1 MKKREII
8 ELAASQYELFLLY
21 YLNSCTDGE
30 KESIHQL
37 RVSLKRFYA
46 LKKFLLQ
53 GMKPSGQAQLVYNLE
68 PIRLVYKAG
77 GKVRDL
83 QVIFD
88 VACSSAPDRAPQA
101 FTNYLQELI
110 QERLDAFIAL
120 SQKVQLPTHHEFIH
134 NLKIHLDKFYRSY
147 SGKLEQFLSENLKVA
162 CFYIQSTDPGELWHD
177 ARTLI
182 KQNYLL
188 MQLAVN
194 HNQLRYS
201 PDEIQYY
208 RNLEQLLGEWHDW
221 VVLKKYAL
229 RFELTRAFE
238 MEAYLN
244 QVSNSMHL
252 LENTILETIGS
263 INQN

>member
-8 ELAASQYELFLLY
+8 ELAASQYELFLLN

-88 VACSSAPDRAPQA
+88 VAFNSVPVKAPEA
-101 FTNYLQELI
+101 FTNYLQELV
-110 QERLDAFIAL
+110 QERLDAFMAL
-120 SQKVQLPTHHEFIH
+120 SLKVQLPTHHEFIR
-134 NLKIHLDKFYRSY
+134 NLKSHLDKFYRNY
-147 SGKLEQFLSENLKVA
+147 SGKLEQFMAENIKVA

-188 MQLAVN
+188 MQLADN
-194 HNQLRYS
+194 INSKGYS

-221 VVLKKYAL
+221 VMLKKYAL
-229 RFELTRAFE
+229 RFELTRAFK

-244 QVSNSMHL
+244 QVSQSML
-252 LENTILETIGS
+252 ILENAILETIGS
-263 INQN
+263 VNQN